1 MLSAL
6 GLAWDGGVTEGGS
19 RYTCQG
25 VGLGSG
31 VTVVSSPPV
40 TLWVLPRPL
49 QVARE
54 GRETGSR
61 SPKARQVTV
70 WLLSVLGKSV
80 TLRSPLTFLNVPPQ
94 PCHGGAEG
102 THHDNSG

>member
-1 MLSAL
+1 MLSAH

-31 VTVVSSPPV
+31 VTGVSSPPV
-40 TLWVLPRPL
+40 MLWVLPRPL

-54 GRETGSR
+54 GRETEQGPRGQTGHHVVAECPWEVSDPPE
-61 SPKARQVTV
+61 SPD
-70 WLLSVLGKSV
+70 LSECTPSTMSWG
-80 TLRSPLTFLNVPPQ
+80 
-94 PCHGGAEG
+94 C
-102 THHDNSG
+102 